1 MIHNTGNQN
10 AQYWSTKGSK
20 LSKSFPMI
28 SIWKSWNWDAPLATM
43 EMQCSQEMPT
53 FDKMKLYL
61 DIWVCQDSEKR
72 KNLFPYT
79 QVKLRSKRE
88 KNTDLYNE
96 KRISRDFEMALNIS
110 YINWVTV

>member
-43 EMQCSQEMPT
+43 EMQWSQEMPT

-61 DIWVCQDSEKR
+61 DIWVCTRFWEKEEPLSIYPSQIAIQAGKKHGPLQR
-72 KNLFPYT
+72 KTY
-79 QVKLRSKRE
+79 
-88 KNTDLYNE
+88 
-96 KRISRDFEMALNIS
+96 
-110 YINWVTV
+110 

>member
-1 MIHNTGNQN
+1 
-10 AQYWSTKGSK
+10 
-20 LSKSFPMI
+20 
-28 SIWKSWNWDAPLATM
+28 
-43 EMQCSQEMPT
+43 MQMPCSQEMPT
-53 FDKMKLYL
+53 FDKIKLYL

-72 KNLFPYT
+72 KNLFPYIYIYT

-88 KNTDLYNE
+88 KNMDLYNE